1 MKFLKRGLLI
11 TLVMEAVTASVIWN
25 TEFVDFVRRRVFKK
39 HTVFSRPDLS
49 SSSGVRKGG
58 TYSLGLLERA
68 NLNH

>member
-1 MKFLKRGLLI
+1 MKFLKCGLLI
-11 TLVMEAVTASVIWN
+11 TLVEAVTASVIWI
-25 TEFVDFVRRRVFKK
+25 TEFLDFVHHLVFKK
-39 HTVFSRPDLS
+39 HTVFSRLS